1 MNVGVV
7 ACALVMAVCLVAGIL
22 FALLKSKAAILI
34 SGFNSLPEREWT
46 RYDQEAM
53 ARDMRNAC
61 FLWALT
67 MAVGCALSH
76 FLSPYA
82 AIAAF
87 AAWIA
92 LLFKDVRLDASKA
105 FGKQLIGEQWNLSGT

>member
-1 MNVGVV
+1 MNAGVV
-7 ACALVMAVCLVAGIL
+7 ACALVMVVCLVAGIL
-22 FALLKSKAAILI
+22 FALLKGKAAILI
-34 SGFNSLPEREWT
+34 SGFNSLPERERT

-61 FLWALT
+61 FTWALT

-87 AAWIA
+87 AVWLA
-92 LLFKDVRLDASKA
+92 LLFKDVRSDALKA
-105 FGKQLIGEQWNLSGT
+105 FEKYRMR